1 MNMKKNGF
9 CKESTGKGK
18 AYDTK
23 IHVKHAQIKPNE
35 ISDSKE
41 IYGNLSILTNGIF
54 RVSLS

>member
-35 ISDSKE
+35 IIHKFVY
-41 IYGNLSILTNGIF
+41 ITT
-54 RVSLS
+54 